1 MQEIYFDNSATTRVD
16 PEVADLVYQVMT
28 KAYGNPSSLH
38 KKGMEAEKLLKTARR
53 QVAVSLGVEA
63 EEIFFTSG
71 GTEGDNLAL
80 QGIAHAYRKR
90 GRHII
95 TAATEHPAVLN
106 TCRLLREQ
114 GFQVTVLPVDKEGTV
129 SPTAVEQALT
139 ADTILVSLMLVNNE
153 VGSILPVDAISKI
166 LRRQK
171 QRIFFHVDGV
181 QGFGKLNLKPKAL
194 GIDVFSASGHKIHAP
209 KGIGFL
215 YVNRGVRLTPLF
227 GGGGQE
233 QNLRSGTENL
243 PGIVGLGLAAQK
255 AMARLDANRK
265 QVQAV
270 RDTFLR
276 GLEPLSDWQIN
287 GPATAGLPH
296 VLNICFG
303 GVKSEVLLHTLET
316 AGLLVSSGS
325 ACAAKK
331 DTLSPVLTAM
341 GLSREAIEGSL
352 RFSFS
357 PTNTVAEAEQAAAIV
372 IRSVQ
377 ELRRILGTTKQQ

>member
-38 KKGMEAEKLLKTARR
+38 KKGMEAEKLMKTARR

-106 TCRLLREQ
+106 TCRLLRDQ
-114 GFQVTVLPVDKEGTV
+114 GFRVTVLPVDKEGNVT
-129 SPTAVEQALT
+129 PAAVERALT

-171 QRIFFHVDGV
+171 QRVFFHVDGV
-181 QGFGKLNLKPKAL
+181 QGFGKLNLKPKNL
-194 GIDVFSASGHKIHAP
+194 GIDLFSASGHKIHAP
-209 KGIGFL
+209 KGVGFL
-215 YVNRGVRLTPLF
+215 YVNKEVRLTPLF

-243 PGIVGLGLAAQK
+243 PGIVGLGLATRK
-255 AMARLDANRK
+255 AMVQMDDNHK
-265 QVQAV
+265 QVQAI
-270 RDTFLR
+270 RSAFLR
-276 GLEPLSDWQIN
+276 GLEPLPDWQIN
-287 GPATAGLPH
+287 GPTAGLPH
-296 VLNICFG
+296 VLNICFD

-357 PTNTVAEAEQAAAIV
+357 PQNTVAEAEQAAAIV
-372 IRSVQ
+372 IRSVK
-377 ELRRILGTTKQQ
+377 ELRQILGTDKTR